1 MTSKFRIQVSLYL
14 WNRNVLRLHFVVIGG
29 IVDHHCL
36 SFLFM
41 AFKFRIQ
48 PLLGYKIKKFT
59 DYTYSTTLCD
69 KVCQCWFSP
78 VSFTNKTDRHDIT
91 EILLKV
97 ALNTIIKLTTNK
109 QFNSYSR

>member
-59 DYTYSTTLCD
+59 DYTYRII
-69 KVCQCWFSP
+69 SP
-78 VSFTNKTDRHDIT
+78 VF
-91 EILLKV
+91 
-97 ALNTIIKLTTNK
+97 
-109 QFNSYSR
+109 